1 MLVCT
6 TYFESLRCTI
16 GGELR
21 FQLPSRAVEA
31 KAMMHSNLVGAVG
44 RGQSHSCFLLVALPN
59 GFVKDRFRLSVS
71 SNAYASRLVLHS
83 GVQ

>member
-1 MLVCT
+1 MCT
-6 TYFESLRCTI
+6 IYFEFLRRTI

-31 KAMMHSNLVGAVG
+31 NAVTRSSLVAGVG
-44 RGQSHSCFLLVALPN
+44 RRRSHLCFLVVALPN
-59 GFVKDRFRLSVS
+59 GFAKDRFRPSVS
-71 SNAYASRLVLHS
+71 SNASVSRLVLQS